1 MTSYLQTVA
10 RGSFYRIFFLILAS
24 FIGYLIRIIL
34 SKSLTLKEFGLF
46 YSVFAF
52 VNFFILFGNLGL
64 VSSLV
69 KFLPEYIVNKEQQKI
84 SSSIFSVFS
93 VISISSLVVIAILI
107 LSGGFLAEHFF
118 KIPESKYILY
128 FLCIY
133 FALEVFVDI
142 ITNIFLSFKRML
154 LYSIREFLIN
164 SFVLIFIISSLVS
177 GVFSPV
183 FAYIISL
190 LLVLIIFLFFFF
202 KTFPINKYKPRFSY
216 PTIKKFFR
224 FGILMLSA
232 TIGGVIISSFDTL
245 MLTYFD
251 TLEKVGVYNVV
262 LPTAMIL
269 VFFGSSI
276 SAILFPVLSEMWT
289 KKYIE
294 TLIDAIAII
303 HKYGM
308 LFTLPIGFIFMIY
321 PEVILNYLFG
331 EEFIIGVNALRIL
344 TIGVLLYA
352 ISTVNIA
359 SLSAFDKVSYTSKIV
374 LSATALNIILNFIL
388 IPMFSIDGAAIATTI
403 SYMFILISSTIMLR
417 RILPIKYPFVHWIKT
432 WILYIL
438 FLILGFYLKKI
449 INLPIFLEI
458 TVVLGLSITLYF
470 VGIFLFKFIKIE
482 ELRDLVRKV
491 LK

>member
-1 MTSYLQTVA
+1 
-10 RGSFYRIFFLILAS
+10 
-24 FIGYLIRIIL
+24 
-34 SKSLTLKEFGLF
+34 
-46 YSVFAF
+46 
-52 VNFFILFGNLGL
+52 
-64 VSSLV
+64 
-69 KFLPEYIVNKEQQKI
+69 
-84 SSSIFSVFS
+84 
-93 VISISSLVVIAILI
+93 
-107 LSGGFLAEHFF
+107 
-118 KIPESKYILY
+118 
-128 FLCIY
+128 
-133 FALEVFVDI
+133 
-142 ITNIFLSFKRML
+142 
-154 LYSIREFLIN
+154 
-164 SFVLIFIISSLVS
+164 
-177 GVFSPV
+177 
-183 FAYIISL
+183 
-190 LLVLIIFLFFFF
+190 
-202 KTFPINKYKPRFSY
+202 
-216 PTIKKFFR
+216 
-224 FGILMLSA
+224 
-232 TIGGVIISSFDTL
+232 
-245 MLTYFD
+245 
-251 TLEKVGVYNVV
+251 
-262 LPTAMIL
+262 
-269 VFFGSSI
+269 
-276 SAILFPVLSEMWT
+276 
-289 KKYIE
+289 
-294 TLIDAIAII
+294 
-303 HKYGM
+303 
-308 LFTLPIGFIFMIY
+308 MIY